1 MAVAV
6 GGNRSAAPA
15 PAVAQSLVVPVQP
28 GSATERALDALLE
41 CALRWGIQKTT
52 VEDVARTAGISR
64 ATIYRLFPGGKR
76 SMVQAAALIMVQRL
90 ADAAATE
97 ASGAA
102 DLADALTAVIIS
114 AERFLSDDEA
124 LQFLMQHDAASLE
137 AQLALGGFDQLLAAS
152 GELIGPILAPHAG
165 SAERGVDAAVWAAR
179 MVISHQLN
187 PSDGPELSDPQVA
200 RRLVDEFFLPGFA
213 PATDRTAVR
222 SSSTNPPSTNP
233 SSQESTP

>member
-6 GGNRSAAPA
+6 GGNRSVAPA
-15 PAVAQSLVVPVQP
+15 AEQAVSSTGVSA
-28 GSATERALDALLE
+28 SATERALDALLE
-41 CALRWGIQKTT
+41 CALRWGMQKTT

-76 SMVQAAALIMVQRL
+76 SMVQAAALTMVQRL
-90 ADAAATE
+90 ADAAAAE
-97 ASGAA
+97 ASGAV

-165 SAERGVDAAVWAAR
+165 STEQGVAAAVWAAR
-179 MVISHQLN
+179 MVVSHQLN
-187 PSDGPELSDPQVA
+187 PSDGPELSDPTVA
-200 RRLVDEFFLPGFA
+200 RRLVEEFFLPGFA
-213 PATDRTAVR
+213 PASDPAGVDPSATHP
-222 SSSTNPPSTNP
+222 SPTNPPS
-233 SSQESTP
+233 QEPTP

>member
-6 GGNRSAAPA
+6 GGKRNAGTAAEHPR
-15 PAVAQSLVVPVQP
+15 P
-28 GSATERALDALLE
+28 GSSESGTATERALDALLE

-76 SMVQAAALIMVQRL
+76 SMIQAAALTMVQRL
-90 ADAAATE
+90 ADAAADE
-97 ASGAA
+97 ASDAA
-102 DLADALTAVIIS
+102 DLAEALTSVIRS

-124 LQFLMQHDAASLE
+124 LQFLMEHDAASLE
-137 AQLALGGFDQLLAAS
+137 AQLALGGFDRLLAAA
-152 GELIGPILAPHAG
+152 GELVGPVLEAHAG
-165 SAERGVDAAVWAAR
+165 SPERAADAAVWAAR

-187 PSDGPELSDPQVA
+187 PSDGPPLSDPQVA
-200 RRLVDEFFLPGFA
+200 RRLVEQYFLPGFA
-213 PATDRTAVR
+213 PAADRSAVG
-222 SSSTNPPSTNP
+222 SSSTNPPSSPTNP

>member
-6 GGNRSAAPA
+6 GGNRSAATA
-15 PAVAQSLVVPVQP
+15 PEQAGAAAVQP

-76 SMVQAAALIMVQRL
+76 SMIQAAALTMVQRL
-90 ADAAATE
+90 ADSAGAAA
-97 ASGAA
+97 SGSG

-137 AQLALGGFDQLLAAS
+137 AQLALGGFDQLLSAS

-165 SAERGVDAAVWAAR
+165 STERGTAAAVWAAR
-179 MVISHQLN
+179 MVISHLLN
-187 PSDGPELSDPQVA
+187 PADGPELSDPRSA
-200 RRLVDEFFLPGFA
+200 RRLVEQFFLPGFA
-213 PATDRTAVR
+213 PAADPAGVGSD
-222 SSSTNPPSTNP
+222 SSNPFSTNPPS
-233 SSQESTP
+233 QESTP